1 MQQLP
6 FCQRRLQRGAG
17 WESVVVDMSLVPEAA
32 WREAQRQAE
41 VTRPLLEND
50 HRPRHLL
57 EVPLLKRALKLH

>member
-1 MQQLP
+1 M
-6 FCQRRLQRGAG
+6 
-17 WESVVVDMSLVPEAA
+17 VDMSLVPEAA